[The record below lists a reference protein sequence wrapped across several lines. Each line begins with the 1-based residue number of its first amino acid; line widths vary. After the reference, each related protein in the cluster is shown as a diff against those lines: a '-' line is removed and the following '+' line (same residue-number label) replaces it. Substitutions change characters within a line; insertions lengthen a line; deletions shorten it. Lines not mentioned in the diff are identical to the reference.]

1 MLKSLLRRLLKL
13 LSSHQIIT
21 CVEKYG
27 PYIIIMPGVAMPHAQ
42 EFGTGV
48 KKISIS
54 FMKVNQPVY
63 FDLEEEE
70 KKSKFILYT
79 RQAKTPKS

>member
-1 MLKSLLRRLLKL
+1 
-13 LSSHQIIT
+13 
-21 CVEKYG
+21 
-27 PYIIIMPGVAMPHAQ
+27 MPHAQ